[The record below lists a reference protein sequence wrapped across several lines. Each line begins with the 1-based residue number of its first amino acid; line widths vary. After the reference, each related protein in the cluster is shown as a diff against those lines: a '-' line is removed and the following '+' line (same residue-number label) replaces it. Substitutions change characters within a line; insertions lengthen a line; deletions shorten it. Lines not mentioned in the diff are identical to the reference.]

1 MTHTFNFKIVCFSLG
16 ALLVIEALFMFLSCF
31 VSLIYAET
39 EGLGILTAALI
50 TLGVGLLGLGLG
62 RNAHKRLGKREGY
75 IIVASVWLVFSLFG
89 LLPYLITGTI
99 SSFTNAFFETISG
112 FTTTGASIFTDVE
125 SLPHGIL
132 FWRAL
137 THWLGGMGI
146 IVLSLAIFPFLGI
159 GGMSLFSAEA
169 TGTTYEKLRP
179 HMRDTA
185 KLLWGIYCALTLLE
199 TFLLGLLG
207 MDWFDAICHSFSTMS
222 TGGFS
227 TKNVGM
233 GAFSPAIQYVVIFF
247 MFCAGVN
254 FSLLY
259 FLMKRKVMRLK
270 QDEELRWYATA
281 VGFFTLIITTG
292 LIWHGGDNT
301 WTMWEKSFREALFVV
316 VNIMTTTGFSG
327 VDYTQWPSF
336 LLLITFFIY
345 FTGASAGS
353 TAGGIKWS
361 RIAFLCKNVFC
372 EFKRLIHP
380 NAIIPVRM
388 NGKVINSNVA
398 NAISAFVIVYLLLV
412 FVGTLIISMCGLPM
426 EEALGAAAASVGNV
440 GPGLGASGPAG
451 TYAMMPNLVKW
462 VMALLML
469 LGRLELFTVLLVFTP
484 SFWRK

>member
-1 MTHTFNFKIVCFSLG
+1 
-16 ALLVIEALFMFLSCF
+16 MFLTLG
-31 VSLIYAET
+31 VSLLYGEHDYIA
-39 EGLGILTAALI
+39 ILYSALI
-50 TLGVGLLGLGLG
+50 TLGVGLVGLLVG
-62 RNAHKRLGKREGY
+62 RKNDKRLGKREGY

-89 LLPYLITGTI
+89 LLPYYFSGAIPH
-99 SSFTNAFFETISG
+99 FTDAFFETISG
-112 FTTTGASIFTDVE
+112 FTTTGASIFMDVE
-125 SLPHGIL
+125 TLPHGIL

-199 TFLLGLLG
+199 TLLLVLLG
-207 MDWFDAICHSFSTMS
+207 MDWFDAICNSFSTMS

-259 FLMKRKVMRLK
+259 FLMKRKVMRLR

-281 VGFFTLIITTG
+281 VGFFTLIITIG
-292 LIWHGGDNT
+292 LIWHRGDNT
-301 WTMWEKSFREALFVV
+301 WAMWEKSFREALFVV

-327 VDYTQWPSF
+327 VDYMQWPSF
-336 LLLITFFIY
+336 LLLITFLIY
-345 FTGASAGS
+345 FTGGSAGS
-353 TAGGIKWS
+353 TSGGIKWS

-388 NGKVINSNVA
+388 NGKVINSGIA
-398 NAISAFVIVYLLLV
+398 NGITAFIIIYLGLIV
-412 FVGTLIISMCGLPM
+412 VGTLVCVLCGLSVI
-426 EEALGAAAASVGNV
+426 EAFGAVTASIGNV
-440 GPGLGASGPAG
+440 GPGLGKFGPAG
-451 TYAMMPNLVKW
+451 NYAMMPDIVKW
-462 VMALLML
+462 ILTAYML
-469 LGRLELFTVLLVFTP
+469 LGRLELFTVLLIFTP
-484 SFWRK
+484 AFWRK